1 MKTIA
6 AKTGKAKFYVTAVST
21 ALAGTKHRST
31 VRKTIGAF
39 DAIGEAREFA
49 EAQTRRP
56 EVKNA
61 TSRIRFIVI
70 YRGRTIA
77 RVGEGV

>member
-31 VRKTIGAF
+31 VRKTIGGF
-39 DAIGEAREFA
+39 GTLGEAREFA
-49 EAQTRRP
+49 ETQTRRP

-61 TSRIRFIVI
+61 KGQIRFEIRHDGKVV
-70 YRGRTIA
+70 A
-77 RVGEGV
+77 RMESI

>member
-6 AKTGKAKFYVTAVST
+6 AKTGKAKYYVTAVST

-31 VRKTIGAF
+31 VRKVIGAF
-39 DAIGEAREFA
+39 DAIGEAQGFA
-49 EAQTRRP
+49 EAQARRP

-61 TSRIRFIVI
+61 NSRIRFEIG
-70 YRGRTIA
+70 YRGRKVA
-77 RVGEGV
+77 RIGEGL

>member
-39 DAIGEAREFA
+39 DTMGEAREFA
-49 EAQTRRP
+49 EAQARCP

-61 TSRIRFIVI
+61 GSRIRFEIG
-70 YRGRTIA
+70 YRGRKVA
-77 RVGEGV
+77 RVGEGL